1 MEKKEVHFKLEDTYG
16 KKTEHDRNKWIYHAQ
31 EFKLMLL
38 ICPYYSKQSTDSM
51 KSLSKFQQRFSRKQN
66 NPKICMEP

>member
-16 KKTEHDRNKWIYHAQ
+16 KKTEYDRNKWIYHAQ
-31 EFKLMLL
+31 EFTLMLL
-38 ICPYYSKQSTDSM
+38 ICPYYSKQPTDSM
-51 KSLSKFQQRFSRKQN
+51 KSLSKFQQHFSQKQN